1 MAEQLK
7 LPQDKLMIKTVYM
20 TGYLQK
26 RQRGKHIK
34 RETQRMKLKFQER
47 FCELNEDNFIYSKKK
62 NVSTSGTTSYSLARP
77 QALSSAACM
86 PCR

>member
-7 LPQDKLMIKTVYM
+7 LPQDKLKTVYIS
-20 TGYLQK
+20 GYLQK

-47 FCELNEDNFIYSKKK
+47 FCELNEDNFIYCKKE
-62 NVSTSGTTSYSLARP
+62 NVSIDYMAQLA
-77 QALSSAACM
+77 SCSW
-86 PCR
+86 